1 MIKLLSS
8 PLVSAANNIVAL
20 NRGARNLPKV
30 QKELVKFNR
39 FLEIETIKLNQIK
52 LPEKKKIQKLAN
64 LNIASTFG
72 SPGNLLSSLASGAL
86 DVAGFL
92 GNMFPG
98 KGRPGKPERISKGIK
113 SPKPVVS
120 GPKLKLGGMRAAG
133 VVSALF
139 AGLDFATGLSEGES
153 VGKAGAGAIG
163 SAAGAIGG
171 GIAGSLLAGAIGQ
184 ALVPI
189 PGLGFVLGTAVGG
202 LGSFA
207 GGYLADR
214 AYEGGS
220 ALKDKLSGKLKK
232 QELAQ
237 MALVGGNEGFSG
249 IVDKFSG
256 AVSKFEQ
263 GVASGLFGSVSQQM
277 GESQVGD
284 WEQGENENDKV
295 DYRQKDNQEFV
306 PTGTGEEVFP
316 LVGGRPS
323 FTPGVGTFNASRD
336 GGTRRHSAQDIGI
349 DPNTPVVA
357 SRSGIVL
364 QSYSSG
370 YGSVGGAV
378 VIKYDNGQQGLY
390 GHTIPNV
397 KVGDK
402 VKAGQKIAKVANDGG
417 NTHLHYMRKDTRG
430 NYIDPLPILQSSK
443 SGVQTVQPKKE
454 ENKKDL
460 QKQSQFTKDGG
471 DQKIKQGKE
480 NVVIGDSIA
489 KGQMDATGKKG
500 KAVVGASPTDVMG
513 YINEMNQNGRIKGN
527 TVELSSGLANN
538 VKDIGNVQKQLE
550 TLKSMGAASVLLS
563 GTAKSGNRKDQ
574 IQANNDLA
582 TLAEKYPGFVKFGG
596 GFTPGADN
604 IHPSDPTAYNR
615 QLTAVQAKAV
625 PQAQV
630 VSAAAPSV
638 PQVQTYPTYNQPQS
652 SVTIMPIMMGSQ
664 GGGGQQQRPVY
675 IPVGGGGG
683 TVVLPGPSEGQLV
696 NSLIK
701 TMLLTNLSGT

>member
-189 PGLGFVLGTAVGG
+189 PGLGFVLGAAVGS

-263 GVASGLFGSVSQQM
+263 GVASGLFGTMGQGIQNQQI
-277 GESQVGD
+277 ED
-284 WEQGENENDKV
+284 TRPDDTDAEDPNYK
-295 DYRQKDNQEFV
+295 
-306 PTGTGEEVFP
+306 P
-316 LVGGRPS
+316 LEPPSDSKGG
-323 FTPGVGTFNASRD
+323 G
-336 GGTRRHSAQDIGI
+336 GGTASGLAKAASESYGMTSADNPQTEGGKVGCVWAVNKVYRKMGI
-349 DPNTPVVA
+349 DPPWGGSLYVPNAVSAMKKSGYSTVQRKNIQSGDIYIAPNEHHI
-357 SRSGIVL
+357 GIVL
-364 QSYSSG
+364 
-370 YGSVGGAV
+370 
-378 VIKYDNGQQGLY
+378 DNN
-390 GHTIPNV
+390 TILSNS
-397 KVGDK
+397 
-402 VKAGQKIAKVANDGG
+402 
-417 NTHLHYMRKDTRG
+417 
-430 NYIDPLPILQSSK
+430 SSK
-443 SGVQTVQPKKE
+443 GSFSWKDSPEGYAQEYGREGTYYRPNFTQT
-454 ENKKDL
+454 KKD
-460 QKQSQFTKDGG
+460 QKVDPTKQERTTKEKLVQDT
-471 DQKIKQGKE
+471 KNPIKQGKE

>member
-1 MIKLLSS
+1 MKKTLSS
-8 PLVSAANNIVAL
+8 PLVAAANNIVSFGL
-20 NRGARNLPKV
+20 RSNSLPKF
-30 QKELVKFNR
+30 QSQYISFGR
-39 FLEIETIKLNQIK
+39 FLETEKRSLEKLK
-52 LPEKKKIQKLAN
+52 LPDKKKIKALAS
-64 LNIASTFG
+64 LNIASNFG
-72 SPGNLLSSLASGAL
+72 RPGNLLGSLFSGAL
-86 DVAGFL
+86 DLGGFI

-98 KGRPGKPERISKGIK
+98 RGKFGKPQRPPKLK
-113 SPKPVVS
+113 PPKPTLS
-120 GPKLKLGGMRAAG
+120 GPRLKLGGMRAVG
-133 VVSALF
+133 VGNALF
-139 AGLDFATGLSEGES
+139 AGLDFATGLAEGES
-153 VGKAGAGAIG
+153 VGKA
-163 SAAGAIGG
+163 AAGAGG
-171 GIAGSLLAGAIGQ
+171 ALAGSLLGGAIGQ
-184 ALVPI
+184 ALIPI
-189 PGLGFVLGTAVGG
+189 PGVGFVLGSMAGG
-202 LGSFA
+202 FLGGYASDRVYEGGNSLKQKLSEKLKGQEAKQKALTGGSGSFA
-207 GGYLADR
+207 D
-214 AYEGGS
+214 S
-220 ALKDKLSGKLKK
+220 
-232 QELAQ
+232 
-237 MALVGGNEGFSG
+237 
-249 IVDKFSG
+249 I
-256 AVSKFEQ
+256 SKFDQAVGKFER
-263 GVASGLFGSVSQQM
+263 GVALGLFGSVSQQM

-295 DYRQKDNQEFV
+295 DYRQKDTQEFV

-357 SRSGIVL
+357 SRSGTVL

-460 QKQSQFTKDGG
+460 QKQSQFTKEVG
-471 DQKIKQGKE
+471 DQGIKQGKE

-500 KAVVGASPTDVMG
+500 KAVVGASPDKVMG

-550 TLKSMGAASVLLS
+550 SLKSMGAASVLLS

-574 IQANNDLA
+574 IQANNELA
-582 TLAEKYPGFVKFGG
+582 ALAAKYPGFVKFGG

-604 IHPSDPTAYNR
+604 VHPADAAAYNK
-615 QLTAVQAKAV
+615 QLTAMQVIVQPA

-630 VSAAAPSV
+630 VPAAAPPV
-638 PQVQTYPTYNQPQS
+638 PKIQTYPSYNQPQS
-652 SVTIMPIMMGSQ
+652 SVTVMPIMMGSQ
-664 GGGGQQQRPVY
+664 GGGGQQRPVY

-683 TVVLPGPSEGQLV
+683 GGTMIIPGPTEGQVV
-696 NSLIK
+696 NSLMK
-701 TMLLTNLSGT
+701 TMLLTNLSAT